1 MNSNILA
8 VIDINQKEHATENSK
23 SANKLIKPQKSAV
36 LLIEMESEQDGSG
49 LGTHHQLLSN
59 SISINYP
66 IWVFLPHFLKKST
79 MWNIVNKLKNQQYH
93 VKVYLLHKK
102 LHLAINGAKLRTI
115 RPIEIGPEF
124 KYHSV

>member
-1 MNSNILA
+1 MNSNILT
-8 VIDINQKEHATENSK
+8 VIDINQKEHATKNSK

-66 IWVFLPHFLKKST
+66 I
-79 MWNIVNKLKNQQYH
+79 
-93 VKVYLLHKK
+93 
-102 LHLAINGAKLRTI
+102 
-115 RPIEIGPEF
+115 
-124 KYHSV
+124 